1 MTDEK
6 KLKQAQIEPLASK
19 APVDSLSRNKRR
31 RLLKGVVALP
41 VIMTLHSG
49 AALARTSNMVGDSPS
64 SGDAQIDMEG
74 RLLCAH
80 PDPTETQVV
89 GGPYDLGM
97 TPSGHYEPHMDIN
110 NVPISLDDQA
120 INCRA
125 GGGVV
130 ISGIAFTSIMS
141 RSGFNIM

>member
-1 MTDEK
+1 MTDK
-6 KLKQAQIEPLASK
+6 KEHKQAQIEQQLALK
-19 APVDSLSRNKRR
+19 ASEDSLSKNKRR
-31 RLLKGVVALP
+31 RLLKGAVALP

-49 AALARTSNMVGDSPS
+49 AALARTSNMI
-64 SGDAQIDMEG
+64 GDAPAVDAQVDMEG

-80 PDPTETQVV
+80 PDPTQPQIA

-97 TPSGHYEPHMDIN
+97 MPSGHYEKQIDGN
-110 NVPISLDDQA
+110 GPISLDNQA

-130 ISGIAFTSIMS
+130 ISGVAYTSIMS